1 MLRVRTDQEWRNLR
15 KEMHWQCQ
23 SGTLHCSE
31 IEPISCS
38 KSCVSWDCDCLVFT
52 NAVKVMMTIQYK
64 AMMMRT
70 ISLLHSGPG
79 LSGGAWARIAYL
91 WYLFAQPTT
100 IHTPQSTL
108 HTDVHH
114 VTINTLHMRIFTNTA
129 QLTVWEDTDSCK
141 IVQQQQQH
149 CTGSGSGGAGSLR
162 GVGAGGAVVQYNAPT
177 KRCRDQGR
185 PVSRVTPGL
194 LMPPLLPL
202 LLREILLVSFRQI
215 IFSCFVKYFWFHS
228 DKYFWSHSDKY
239 FPPASRN
246 IFCLLRRNTF
256 LLLREILFPPL
267 DKYFLLLREILD
279 FASHRI

>member
-1 MLRVRTDQEWRNLR
+1 MGGHERESHICDI
-15 KEMHWQCQ
+15 C
-23 SGTLHCSE
+23 LHR
-31 IEPISCS
+31 P
-38 KSCVSWDCDCLVFT
+38 
-52 NAVKVMMTIQYK
+52 
-64 AMMMRT
+64 
-70 ISLLHSGPG
+70 P
-79 LSGGAWARIAYL
+79 
-91 WYLFAQPTT
+91 
-100 IHTPQSTL
+100 STL
-108 HTDVHH
+108 HNPHCTLMYIMLQSTHC
-114 VTINTLHMRIFTNTA
+114 TWESSQTLHSWQCERR
-129 QLTVWEDTDSCK
+129 QQHTDSCK
-141 IVQQQQQH
+141 IVQQQH

-279 FASHRI
+279 FASHKI